1 MNTINLNLGEN
12 SYNVYVGGG
21 LINEAK
27 KLFNLDRKV
36 LVVTDDGVP
45 PEYAKQIAE
54 QCKEA

>member
-1 MNTINLNLGEN
+1 MNTIKVNLGEN

-27 KLFNLDRKV
+27 SLFDLDRKV

-45 PEYAKQIAE
+45 PEYAKAVAE